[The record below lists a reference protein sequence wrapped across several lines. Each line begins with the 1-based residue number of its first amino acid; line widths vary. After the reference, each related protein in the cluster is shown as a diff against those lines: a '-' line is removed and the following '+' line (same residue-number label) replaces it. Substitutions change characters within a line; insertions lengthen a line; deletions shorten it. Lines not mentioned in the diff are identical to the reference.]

1 MRTRSQNDQKLTS
14 NILFGCSVRDS
25 IGAEFC
31 PFLSSTNLSIG
42 RRSSCQSDRQI
53 HRHVSPN
60 LFNELLIIDHEDLER
75 DAEE

>member
-1 MRTRSQNDQKLTS
+1 MTS

-42 RRSSCQSDRQI
+42 RRSSWQSDRQI
-53 HRHVSPN
+53 HEHVSSI
-60 LFNELLIIDHEDLER
+60 LFNKPLNLDLEDSER